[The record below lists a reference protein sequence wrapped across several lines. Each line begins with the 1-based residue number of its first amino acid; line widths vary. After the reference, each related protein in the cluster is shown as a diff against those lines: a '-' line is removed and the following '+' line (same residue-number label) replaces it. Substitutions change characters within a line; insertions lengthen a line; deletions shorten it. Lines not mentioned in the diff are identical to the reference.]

1 MEMVIM
7 APFGS
12 KILIGRLIVSS
23 VSHAILASE
32 HAMHHNKK
40 LGSKVKSET
49 EIWRAAK
56 IS

>member
-1 MEMVIM
+1 MVIM